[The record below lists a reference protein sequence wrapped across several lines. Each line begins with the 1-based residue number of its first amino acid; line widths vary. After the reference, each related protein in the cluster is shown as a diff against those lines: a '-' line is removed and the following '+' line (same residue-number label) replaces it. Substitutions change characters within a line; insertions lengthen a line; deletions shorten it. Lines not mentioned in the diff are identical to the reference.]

1 MADAA
6 PPPLQIPAAP
16 NSPDFKACT
25 RETTIREPE
34 LPMGCPRATAPLGNN
49 YDQQQGR
56 VMIESESTCPSMLIL
71 SYETPKACSA
81 IRTTTEKA
89 SLISKR
95 AISLISRPAL
105 FKAIG
110 IARAGASGKS
120 MGLTPTSEKAMGVVS
135 QGDHIM

>member
-1 MADAA
+1 
-6 PPPLQIPAAP
+6 
-16 NSPDFKACT
+16 
-25 RETTIREPE
+25 
-34 LPMGCPRATAPLGNN
+34 MGCPRATAPLGTVGVNDEAGSGHMPEGA
-49 YDQQQGR
+49 Y
-56 VMIESESTCPSMLIL
+56 PSMLIL
-71 SYETPKACSA
+71 SDETPKACSA

-120 MGLTPTSEKAMGVVS
+120 IGLTPTSEKAIGIVS
-135 QGDHIM
+135 R